1 MRDKTILSD
10 KEHLFQD
17 SSDFIGEPQIDI
29 IFIFWSNCCRK
40 RDTSICIVKKSLFFF
55 FYDFLFLIKEG
66 NKASIIQ

>member
-1 MRDKTILSD
+1 MQDKTILSD

-40 RDTSICIVKKSLFFF
+40 RDTSICI
-55 FYDFLFLIKEG
+55 
-66 NKASIIQ
+66 